1 MQNLKEKYV
10 EKIVMPSLANSTF
23 AAFVVH
29 KYTHEQFKL
38 FLLHSWTQVLGGC
51 VYIYQSYVIKSPP

>member
-29 KYTHEQFKL
+29 KYTHEQF
-38 FLLHSWTQVLGGC
+38 
-51 VYIYQSYVIKSPP
+51 